1 MKTPDYLTYDRYKK
15 DKKKLGSKNNI
26 VTFVVTFFITLLVF
40 TAIAKSFSPDVDV
53 TIGNES
59 QTDAKDTGLGVKNF
73 IDERLKMIQMDD
85 NSAGVSM
92 PGAENKLLQNKNNN
106 VSDNSAQIP
115 DEKVSIPQNN
125 PDNEAIQDEPLNPPV
140 TLKKQPPRPTV
151 KDLSASFAPNVA
163 SKVVVGRYAT
173 FEQAKVAQ
181 EILLDSGLNITPFVR
196 SYNGSYTLQVGSY
209 STRAK
214 AEEVSS
220 QLQQNNFPAKI
231 IQE

>member
-40 TAIAKSFSPDVDV
+40 TAVAKSLSPNVDV
-53 TIGNES
+53 TIGS
-59 QTDAKDTGLGVKNF
+59 DSGTDAKDTGLGVKKF
-73 IDERLKMIQMDD
+73 IDDRLKMIQQDD
-85 NSAGVSM
+85 NSSGISTQ
-92 PGAENKLLQNKNNN
+92 GNENKSSRFT
-106 VSDNSAQIP
+106 SDGNLKDSQQESE
-115 DEKVSIPQNN
+115 EKISLPQNN
-125 PDNEAIQDEPLNPPV
+125 QDNTAIDEEPITPV
-140 TLKKQPPRPTV
+140 KKQPPRPSA
-151 KDLSASFAPNVA
+151 KELSSPSASSVS

-181 EILLDSGLNITPFVR
+181 EILLDAGLNITPFVR
-196 SYNGSYTLQVGSY
+196 SYNGAYTLQVGSY

-214 AEEVSS
+214 AEEISS
-220 QLQQNNFPAKI
+220 ELQRNNFPARI

>member
-15 DKKKLGSKNNI
+15 DKKKLGSKNNV
-26 VTFVVTFFITLLVF
+26 VTLVVTFFISLLVF
-40 TAIAKSFSPDVDV
+40 TAIAKSLSPDVDV

-92 PGAENKLLQNKNNN
+92 PGAESKPSHLSANPQNEETQL
-106 VSDNSAQIP
+106 A
-115 DEKVSIPQNN
+115 DEKVSIPKDGAENTT
-125 PDNEAIQDEPLNPPV
+125 IQDEPINPTV
-140 TLKKQPPRPTV
+140 FTKKQPPRPTA
-151 KDLSASFAPNVA
+151 KDLSTPSSANTS
-163 SKVVVGRYAT
+163 SKVVVVRYAT

-196 SYNGSYTLQVGSY
+196 SYNGGYTLQVGSY
-209 STRAK
+209 TTRAK

-220 QLQQNNFPAKI
+220 QLQQNNFPARI

>member
-15 DKKKLGSKNNI
+15 DKKKMGSKNNI

-40 TAIAKSFSPDVDV
+40 TAVAKSLSPDVDV

-92 PGAENKLLQNKNNN
+92 PGSENKPSRFSANQD
-106 VSDNSAQIP
+106 DNSQQMTE
-115 DEKVSIPQNN
+115 EKVSIPQNN
-125 PDNEAIQDEPLNPPV
+125 SENTMIQDEPINAPITV
-140 TLKKQPPRPTV
+140 KKQPPRPTA
-151 KDLSASFAPNVA
+151 KDLSASFAPNVS

-196 SYNGSYTLQVGSY
+196 SYNGGYTLQVGSY

-220 QLQQNNFPAKI
+220 QLQQNNFPARI